1 MAALAVPLVEV
12 AVSHILAALGIGV
25 AAGVGVA
32 GGAAIEQAR
41 KRQEEAEKA
50 KSVPILRT
58 ESIAQSRTKCKEC
71 PPDKGVPF
79 QRNFAVRKSWVD
91 YQARI
96 TGMPNGP
103 TFIMEWKFNNV
114 DFDGFVSAECL
125 LQEAKADYDQFFDIW
140 NDFKYDFQKVIF
152 IKMTE
157 DAVKQNLIAIPKPP
171 VRLRWYFQMPVSYRY
186 MQRILQ
192 TAAPQIEVVF
202 QP

>member
-12 AVSHILAALGIGV
+12 VAARVLTALGIGV
-25 AAGVGVA
+25 AGGLA

-79 QRNFAVRKSWVD
+79 QRSTAGWSEVSIA

-96 TGMPNGP
+96 CGLPVTPGFITEWLFNGV
-103 TFIMEWKFNNV
+103 T
-114 DFDGFVSAECL
+114 FDGFDSSQCL
-125 LQEAKADYDQFFDIW
+125 LKEAKAKYDQFFD
-140 NDFKYDFQKVIF
+140 DFGYRKDFW
-152 IKMTE
+152 TG
-157 DAVKQNLIAIPKPP
+157 DAALLDQAIAQSAVALPRPP
-171 VRLRWYFQMPVSYRY
+171 VQLRWYFMQSKSYRY
-186 MQRILQ
+186 FFKMFITTGL
-192 TAAPQIEVVF
+192 PIETVF

>member
-71 PPDKGVPF
+71 PPDKGVPY

-103 TFIMEWKFNNV
+103 TFIMEWKLNDV

-125 LQEAKADYDQFFDIW
+125 LKEAKAGYDQFF
-140 NDFKYDFQKVIF
+140 NEFREFKYKFQSEIF
-152 IKMTE
+152 AGML
-157 DAVKQNLIAIPKPP
+157 DQAVRQNACAIPKPP
-171 VRLRWYFQMPVSYRY
+171 VQLQWYFQEPVSYRY
-186 MQRILQ
+186 MQKILQ
-192 TAAPQIEVVF
+192 VATPQIEVVY